1 MEKKGRKPGTS
12 LSKATPLP
20 KVWERGTGEA
30 GLSHKQSLL
39 NEAVFL
45 LHRMGM
51 IVTMSRD
58 FSVKRPFGPGDGFAG
73 GRILPATVRR

>member
-45 LHRMGM
+45 LHGMGM
-51 IVTMSRD
+51 IVTLSSK
-58 FSVKRPFGPGDGFAG
+58 FSVRRPPGLGDDFAG
-73 GRILPATVRR
+73 GFILPATVGR